1 MKDKRNYKL
10 LLIPIISS
18 ALLTILLIYLF
29 AKTTTFD
36 DYLKTWINLNNTFNP
51 EVLLYLWVVF
61 LTTISVLS
69 IASMRLKK
77 LAISFIMYLLFM
89 IVNIFFVIIL
99 PKEINIYMCISVF
112 LIIYSLG
119 ILILEFIINNQ
130 NK

>member
-36 DYLKTWINLNNTFNP
+36 DYLNTWINLNNTFNP

-61 LTTISVLS
+61 LATISVLS

-89 IVNIFFVIIL
+89 IINIFFVIIL

-119 ILILEFIINNQ
+119 MLILEFIINNQ

>member
-119 ILILEFIINNQ
+119 MLILEFIINNQ